1 MGFEMLSRVYPQEA
15 RNMACNQFIP
25 AYVAEAYMAGG
36 PATRHAACA
45 ALWAVYGVSAPPNGK
60 SFTAERSDA
69 PPVCQSDGVNAYHKG
84 RMVSE
89 VTHAPKPRL
98 SPSLSS

>member
-1 MGFEMLSRVYPQEA
+1 
-15 RNMACNQFIP
+15 MACNQFIP

-36 PATRHAACA
+36 PATRNAACA

-60 SFTAERSDA
+60 SFAERSDA
-69 PPVCQSDGVNAYHKG
+69 PPVCESDGVNAYHKG

-89 VTHAPKPRL
+89 VTHAPLPR
-98 SPSLSS
+98 PSLSLCQAD